1 MFLLILR
8 DLQYRKWRVGL
19 TIVLMAI
26 VMTLLFIMTG
36 LVNQF
41 HTEPELATHS
51 AAADRYWIVAQGT
64 GGPFTS
70 PRPVDAATFADMPG
84 DEVLVSLGS
93 LNGERVSIVG
103 RDFRNASEPTLIE
116 GGYPRKPGDVVL
128 DESAGYEV
136 GDPVRFGPAPGKVV
150 GLTRDATVLAGVP
163 IVFVPLDFHQDIA
176 LGGRNLIVAKLTD
189 DPPPR
194 MPRELK
200 VMTADEVAA
209 DTMLPLD
216 GAISSVTLVQVLLW
230 LITVIIIAAII
241 YISALERTR
250 DFAVLKAVGGR
261 TRDLGLSL
269 LLQGVI
275 MTLIAVAVAGGLQLL
290 IAPSFPLKV
299 RVPSTAWFTIG
310 GGAAVAALMAGMAG
324 VTKVRRTS
332 PTEAFS

>member
-1 MFLLILR
+1 MLLLILR
-8 DLQYRKWRVGL
+8 DLQYRRWRVGL
-19 TIVLMAI
+19 TTVLMAI

-41 HTEPELATHS
+41 NTEPDLATRQAGGS
-51 AAADRYWIVAQGT
+51 RNWIVAQGT

-70 PRPVDAATFADMPG
+70 PRPVDAALFQDMPG

-93 LNGERVSIVG
+93 IDGERVSIVG
-103 RDFRNASEPTLIE
+103 RDFRNAVEPELIA
-116 GGYPRKPGDVVL
+116 GDYPREPGDVVL
-128 DESAGYEV
+128 DESAGHAI
-136 GDPVRFGPAPGKVV
+136 GDQVHFGRAPGRVV
-150 GLTRDATVLAGVP
+150 GLTSDATVLAGVP
-163 IVFVPLDFHQDIA
+163 LAFVELGFHQDIA
-176 LGGRNLIVAKLTD
+176 LGGRDLILAKLTD
-189 DPPPR
+189 EMPPR
-194 MPRELK
+194 VPPELK
-200 VMTADEVAA
+200 VMTADQVAA
-209 DTMLPLD
+209 DTLLPLD

-275 MTLIAVAVAGGLQLL
+275 MTLLAVVIAGGLQTL

-299 RVPSTAWFTIG
+299 RVPSTAWMTIG
-310 GGAAVAALMAGMAG
+310 GGATIAALLAGLAG
-324 VTKVRRTS
+324 VVKVRNTS
-332 PTEAFS
+332 PTEAFA